1 MMENIVK
8 NYRDE
13 AENYRDEDETN
24 KSNTETVSLERPKQ
38 MCVKIPESCSLT
50 N

>member
-24 KSNTETVSLERPKQ
+24 KSKTETVSLERPKQ
-38 MCVKIPESCSLT
+38 MCVKSPSSVP
-50 N
+50 